1 MTRQSDIDTN
11 TAAGSRGPAEIEKE
25 IDRTRQRM
33 DQMLDELEYRL
44 SPGQVMSL
52 AYQELT
58 SGQPGRLGAVIRRNP
73 IPAVMIGIGVLWL
86 GLALARERP
95 GTIEGTARRPS
106 MAPGELSNVLSPLV
120 AMSRQGADAL
130 RQAQSVID
138 EPQLAA
144 FAADFAEQNDLAAGA
159 LEAELRARGAAVV
172 AATAATTGAGV
183 AAPSHPH
190 PAWSEL
196 RRAIATRDR
205 TALLDAI
212 ESGADAALEAYRGIL
227 RHELPEQ
234 TRVMVGAHFHATEQM
249 HNRVSAM
256 KHSTVG

>member
-11 TAAGSRGPAEIEKE
+11 TAAGSRGPAEIERE

-58 SGQPGRLGAVIRRNP
+58 SGEPGRLGAVIRRNP

-106 MAPGELSNVLSPLV
+106 MMTGELSNVLSPLI

-138 EPQLAA
+138 EPRLAT
-144 FAADFAEQNDLAAGA
+144 FVADFAEQNDLAAGA
-159 LEAELRARGAAVV
+159 LEAELRAGG
-172 AATAATTGAGV
+172 AATAAGA

-196 RRAIATRDR
+196 RRAIATRDP
-205 TALLDAI
+205 TALLNAV
-212 ESGADAALEAYRGIL
+212 ESGADAALESYRGVL
-227 RHELPEQ
+227 RQELPEQ
-234 TRVMVGAHFHATEQM
+234 TRVMIGAHFHATEQM